1 MDLATLIG
9 LLLAFGAILGG
20 QALEGGHLSSILQPT
35 AALIV
40 LGGTFGATFVQFPLK
55 VAIGS
60 LKAIMNAFFEPKVD
74 NKATI
79 AEVIRLATKAR
90 KEGIISLETETASI
104 EDPFLRKALVMAV
117 DGVEPKVLRE
127 TMELQISNI
136 EEEGEHAAKFWEA
149 MGGYSPTIGINGA
162 VLGLIHVME
171 NLSDPSKLGGGI
183 AVAFVATVYG
193 VTLANV
199 IYLPIAGKLK
209 LRLRGEVV
217 GKEILLAGVIS
228 ILAGENPRLIEEK
241 LKSFLSQEE
250 QEAAEAAAEHSE
262 RKAA

>member
-1 MDLATLIG
+1 MDLSTLIG

-20 QALEGGHLSSILQPT
+20 QILEGGHISSILQPT

-60 LKAIMNAFFEPKVD
+60 LKSIMNAFFEPKV
-74 NKATI
+74 NNQAKI

-90 KEGIISLETETASI
+90 KEGIISLENETASI

-136 EEEGEHAAKFWEA
+136 EEDGEHAAKFWDA
-149 MGGYSPTIGINGA
+149 MGGYSPTIGIIGA

-171 NLSDPSKLGGGI
+171 N
-183 AVAFVATVYG
+183 
-193 VTLANV
+193 
-199 IYLPIAGKLK
+199 
-209 LRLRGEVV
+209 
-217 GKEILLAGVIS
+217 
-228 ILAGENPRLIEEK
+228 
-241 LKSFLSQEE
+241 
-250 QEAAEAAAEHSE
+250 
-262 RKAA
+262 